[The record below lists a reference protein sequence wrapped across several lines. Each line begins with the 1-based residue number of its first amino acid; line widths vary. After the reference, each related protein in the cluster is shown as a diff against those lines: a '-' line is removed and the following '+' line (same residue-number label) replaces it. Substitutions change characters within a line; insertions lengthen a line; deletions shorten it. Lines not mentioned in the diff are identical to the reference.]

1 MLLLGKAALKDRARD
16 VGYTNGLARV
26 RPSWRLK
33 GLLMQGFGS
42 GMQCCRGRILEA
54 LPSSVG
60 ICNLPH
66 GDYPTEDVRFLL
78 RYVRSYVTGVTSHF
92 L

>member
-16 VGYTNGLARV
+16 FGYTHGLARV
-26 RPSWRLK
+26 RSSWRLK

-42 GMQCCRGRILEA
+42 GMQCCAGRILEA
-54 LPSSVG
+54 LLSSVG
-60 ICNLPH
+60 IFNLPH
-66 GDYPTEDVRFLL
+66 GDSPTEDVGFLQ
-78 RYVRSYVTGVTSHF
+78 RYVRSYVTGVTTHF

>member
-16 VGYTNGLARV
+16 FGYTHGLARV
-26 RPSWRLK
+26 RSSWRLK

-42 GMQCCRGRILEA
+42 GMQCCGGRILEA
-54 LPSSVG
+54 LLSSVG
-60 ICNLPH
+60 IFNLPH
-66 GDYPTEDVRFLL
+66 GDSPTEDVGFLQ
-78 RYVRSYVTGVTSHF
+78 RYVRSYVTGVTTHF